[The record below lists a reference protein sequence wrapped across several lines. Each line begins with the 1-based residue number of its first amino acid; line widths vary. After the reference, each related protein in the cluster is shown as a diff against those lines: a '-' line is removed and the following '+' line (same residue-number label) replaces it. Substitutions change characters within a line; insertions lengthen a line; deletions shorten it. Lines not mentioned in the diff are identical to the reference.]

1 MSKKGADNFLI
12 EEYEM
17 PNNINA
23 ADGTVDPEQLQIL
36 ANSGNL
42 ERLNNYIY
50 KNSKKTDFN
59 NELTW

>member
-1 MSKKGADNFLI
+1 
-12 EEYEM
+12 M